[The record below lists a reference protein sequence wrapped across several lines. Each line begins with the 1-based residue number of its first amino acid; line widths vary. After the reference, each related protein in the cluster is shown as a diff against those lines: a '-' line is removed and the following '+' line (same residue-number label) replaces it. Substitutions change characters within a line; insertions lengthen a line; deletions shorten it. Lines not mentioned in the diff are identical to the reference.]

1 MNTSSISRRL
11 MPTEENFD
19 LSGNNGS
26 SKEHSIVRLAGT
38 WVSPKV
44 ALALADSYHLG
55 SVIPTIAEASPDPNV
70 TYRRSGKSAAGSEAP
85 VTPAGSLNLIASSP
99 NSAPSAPKRRKES
112 SPQLEPESSVPR
124 RSTRPRSKSPA
135 ASTVLSPP
143 ISARKSNKAPKTT
156 KTSNTTVRRAAAPV
170 TPRGSDE
177 AAADEDSEMVEGL
190 GQDMFREDVAEQ
202 RDLIAKLKSRRG
214 ATDERAGDQAKRV
227 REDQEYPTQLN
238 LKEPEVGERAIATN
252 RRVGRF
258 HLEPRQKSFAWGVAA
273 FAFGLGAV

>member
-1 MNTSSISRRL
+1 MNASSVSRRL

-55 SVIPTIAEASPDPNV
+55 SVIPTIAEAAPDPNV
-70 TYRRSGKSAAGSEAP
+70 TYRRSGKGAAGSEAP
-85 VTPAGSLNLIASSP
+85 VTPAGSLSLMASSP
-99 NSAPSAPKRRKES
+99 NSAPSAPKRRKDS
-112 SPQLEPESSVPR
+112 SPQLEPESSAPR
-124 RSTRPRSKSPA
+124 RSMRPRSKSPA
-135 ASTVLSPP
+135 ASSVLSP
-143 ISARKSNKAPKTT
+143 ARKANKAPKTT

-177 AAADEDSEMVEGL
+177 AAVDEDAEMVEGL

-238 LKEPEVGERAIATN
+238 LKEPEVGERAIVTN

-258 HLEPRQKSFAWGVAA
+258 NLEPRQKSFAWGVAA